1 MRMRARMNFDTA
13 QFKKKRQVINHRF
26 RSDSH
31 SALVPTTGFEPAH
44 LMAPPPQ
51 DGMSTNFTTWAE
63 YSPCEFPAKI
73 LLFRNEKAVLPYV
86 IQKR

>member
-1 MRMRARMNFDTA
+1 MWGKKKAKPLIYNDLA
-13 QFKKKRQVINHRF
+13 FKK
-26 RSDSH
+26 
-31 SALVPTTGFEPAH
+31 VPTTGFEPAH

-63 YSPCEFPAKI
+63 YSSCEFPAKI
-73 LLFRNEKAVLPYV
+73 LLFRNEKAILLDV